1 MARRTKEEAQ
11 ATRDLLLDTA
21 EQVFLKR
28 GVSRTSL
35 NEIAA
40 AAGVS
45 RGAIY
50 WHFQDK
56 ADLFNA
62 MMVRVTMPIEEA
74 VGSNSDPGNAD
85 PLAQARTTL
94 IDALRKTATDPQ
106 VRRVFEIATHKVEY
120 VDELSSVRE
129 RHLTV
134 RNSCLSH
141 VTQGL
146 NLARE
151 RGQVASDL
159 CTRSAALGLHAL
171 IDGLIQ
177 NWMLDP
183 PAFDLVKVGTQVLE
197 TYLAGLAS
205 ASARSVSAV
214 AGSPAAAAPFAAPSA
229 PPEAPASRPASKR
242 SRQNSRT
249 P

>member
-62 MMVRVTMPIEEA
+62 MMIRVTMPFEEA
-74 VGSNSDPGNAD
+74 AGRNSDPGNAD

-94 IDALRKTATDPQ
+94 IDALHKTATDPQ

-120 VDELSSVRE
+120 VDELSGVRD
-129 RHLTV
+129 RHLAV
-134 RNSCLSH
+134 RNACLAH
-141 VTQGL
+141 VTEGL

-151 RGQVASDL
+151 RGQVAPDL
-159 CTRSAALGLHAL
+159 CTRSAGLGLHAL

-183 PAFDLVKVGTQVLE
+183 PAFDLVKVGTLVLDN
-197 TYLAGLAS
+197 YLAGLSAGCKPAAS
-205 ASARSVSAV
+205 PV
-214 AGSPAAAAPFAAPSA
+214 AAAPRQGAL
-229 PPEAPASRPASKR
+229 PARAASKR
-242 SRQNSRT
+242 SRQSSRT

>member
-1 MARRTKEEAQ
+1 MARRTKQDAQ

-21 EQVFLKR
+21 ERVFLER

-50 WHFQDK
+50 WHFEDK

-62 MMVRVTMPIEEA
+62 MIQRVSMPME
-74 VGSNSDPGNAD
+74 
-85 PLAQARTTL
+85 
-94 IDALRKTATDPQ
+94 DALERCAHPSGSDALALVRSSFVGVLEKLVCDPQ
-106 VRRVFEIATHKVEY
+106 ARRVFEIATHKVEY
-120 VDELSSVRE
+120 VEELSGVRS
-129 RHLTV
+129 RHLAV
-134 RNSCLSH
+134 RNACMAH
-141 VTQGL
+141 VTQAL
-146 NLARE
+146 AAARE
-151 RGQVASDL
+151 RKQIRGDL
-159 CTRSAALGLHAL
+159 APAAAALGLHAL

-183 PAFDLVKVGTQVLE
+183 AAFDLVDVGGQVLDA
-197 TYLAGLAS
+197 YLRGLAPEPL
-205 ASARSVSAV
+205 SVD
-214 AGSPAAAAPFAAPSA
+214 AGPL
-229 PPEAPASRPASKR
+229 SKV
-242 SRQNSRT
+242 SRQCSRT